1 MPNITLS
8 IDEKL
13 LEKGREYARRQQMSL
28 NALIRKLLEDKVQK
42 NSIDQLEACFELMD
56 KANAT
61 SAGVKWTREALH
73 ER

>member
-13 LEKGREYARRQQMSL
+13 LEKGREYARRQQMSF
-28 NALIRKLLEDKVQK
+28 NALIRKLLEERVQE
-42 NSIDQLEACFELMD
+42 NYINQLEACFELMD
-56 KANAT
+56 KANVT
-61 SAGVKWTREALH
+61 SAGTKWTREALH